1 MNWHELLDAR
11 KNKNS
16 YRLDTYRINEIANK
30 LTVLT
35 LSKSCSCEV

>member
-1 MNWHELLDAR
+1 MNWHKLLDAR